1 MIEPLDLQAT
11 RNAVEVQRSSRNH
24 RECGVRFIIII
35 IILMGLGFFF
45 WVSIAY
51 FVWIFFFFLV
61 YQYLDG

>member
-45 WVSIAY
+45 GCQLHILY
-51 FVWIFFFFLV
+51 GFFFFFGISV
-61 YQYLDG
+61 S